1 MKKLLLAA
9 LFAASALASQAA
21 SFKWDTSGKAY
32 SIDVD
37 TITTGLAAGKTYSV
51 GSNNASSMQNQIS
64 SFNATWTYVMT
75 LTAGTATDTLN
86 GTLGIDDFGSRYIY
100 KSGLSSTIWDSGT
113 SESPIDVNY
122 SIVLT
127 GKLTDGTGASW
138 TITSDAITGSQT
150 YAGIGDI
157 KITTSGASQWSTV
170 PEPTSGLLMLVG
182 LAGLALRRK
191 RA

>member
-1 MKKLLLAA
+1 MKKLLIAVTI
-9 LFAASALASQAA
+9 AASAIASQAA
-21 SFKWDTSGKAY
+21 SFKWDTSDKAY
-32 SIDVD
+32 SIAAD
-37 TITTGLAAGKTYSV
+37 TIAAGLAAGKTYSV
-51 GSNNASSMQNQIS
+51 GTGNASSMYNQIS
-64 SFNATWTYVMT
+64 SYGAVWTYVIT
-75 LTAGTATDTLN
+75 LTAGTTTDTLS
-86 GTLGIDDFGSRYIY
+86 GTLGSDAFGSRYINT
-100 KSGLSSTIWDSGT
+100 SLSSTIWDSA
-113 SESPIDVNY
+113 SSDSPINVDY

-127 GKLTDGTGASW
+127 GKLTDGLGETW

-157 KITTSGASQWSTV
+157 KFTTSGASEWSTV